1 MFRVYWEQVHLH
13 ITKFIIQTEVQHATT
28 RQRWITPFLRS
39 LYKETQKHLREPQV
53 HDQEKPRLDVKG
65 IHKMPDPGTADHT
78 QPSVCPVTVSLFTVG
93 QKAEKN
99 KIHHSYM

>member
-1 MFRVYWEQVHLH
+1 M
-13 ITKFIIQTEVQHATT
+13 
-28 RQRWITPFLRS
+28 
-39 LYKETQKHLREPQV
+39 

-93 QKAEKN
+93 QKAEKK
-99 KIHHSYM
+99 KIHHGYM